1 MLLFHVECV
10 RCWAVLLCYVD
21 LDECALNI
29 GLCPYDQECYNTE
42 GSYICRRIRTP
53 PRTTECPTGHIY
65 DSASNSCEGTDLS
78 VSGYICCYLR
88 SDLYDKRVIY

>member
-1 MLLFHVECV
+1 M
-10 RCWAVLLCYVD
+10 LLCYVD

-53 PRTTECPTGHIY
+53 TRTTECPIGHIY
-65 DSASNSCEGTDLS
+65 NSGSNSCEGKYLS
-78 VSGYICCYLR
+78 VSCYVHWYLR
-88 SDLYDKRVIY
+88 SDLYDKQVIFLLEIIKHNM